1 MVDSARLRE
10 KDLFKTIKSFV
21 AKATVVVNAGDP
33 DREGQLLIDE
43 ILEFLGNRKPVRRVL
58 ISGFDETT
66 VANGLKGSATT
77 PASSVFVTQR
87 DRAQGLIGWRG

>member
-1 MVDSARLRE
+1 M
-10 KDLFKTIKSFV
+10 
-21 AKATVVVNAGDP
+21 VVNAGDP

-66 VANGLKGSATT
+66 VANGLKGSLTT
-77 PASSVFVTQR
+77 PSSSVFATQR
-87 DRAQGLIGWRG
+87 DRAQELIGWRG